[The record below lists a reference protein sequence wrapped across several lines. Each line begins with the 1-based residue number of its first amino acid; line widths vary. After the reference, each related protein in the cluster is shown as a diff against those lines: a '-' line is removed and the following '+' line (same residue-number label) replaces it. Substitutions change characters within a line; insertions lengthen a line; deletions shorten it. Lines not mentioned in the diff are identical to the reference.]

1 MKPNWINKATVE
13 EITKE
18 LVSFDTVSHSSNRS
32 ISETVAQWLEELG
45 FLVEWLEY
53 NDVHGVNKVS
63 LVGKREGEG
72 TGKAL
77 GGGIA
82 YMAHTDVVPV
92 DDWETGFDG
101 PFDVVEREG
110 RLYGRGTCDMK
121 GSLASALVAAARID
135 RQKQTSPLYFVV
147 TADEEIG
154 MQGAKQVN
162 ESSEY
167 FEEMVKHDCLG
178 IVGEPTELQVVH
190 AHKGTLGYIVRSR
203 GVSAHTSTGE
213 GINANDALIPI
224 LAKLQQ
230 LKELTLRDTKYQ
242 NQSFDPPTLSWN
254 MVLRNEPL
262 AVNVTT
268 ALAEAEIFL
277 RPMPGVDTSGLE
289 RDIESLSKAYG
300 LELIKK
306 SNNKPWVV
314 DAKEEW
320 ILDMLKI
327 TENAEAKTVCYGTD
341 GGVLQRLR
349 RMVVCGPG
357 SIAQAHRKDEW
368 VAIEQLHRA
377 TEVYESAFRKWAI
390 G

>member
-13 EITKE
+13 EITRE
-18 LVSFDTVSHSSNRS
+18 LVSFDTVSHRSNRT
-32 ISETVAQWLEELG
+32 ISETVASWLEELG
-45 FLVEWLEY
+45 FSVEWLEY
-53 NDVHGVNKVS
+53 IDVHGEVKVS
-63 LVGKREGEG
+63 LVSKRAAESSGKG
-72 TGKAL
+72 TERGV
-77 GGGIA
+77 A

-92 DDWETGFDG
+92 DDWDTGFSG
-101 PFDVVEREG
+101 PFDVVQKEG

-121 GSLASALVAAARID
+121 GSLASALVAAGRIP
-135 RQKQTSPLYFVV
+135 RREQTSPLYFVV

-162 ESSEY
+162 ETSKY
-167 FEEMVKHDCLG
+167 FEEMVQYDSLG
-178 IVGEPTELQVVH
+178 IVGEPTEMQVVH

-224 LAKLQQ
+224 LSRLQQ
-230 LKELTLRDTKYQ
+230 LKELTLRDAKYH
-242 NQSFDPPTLSWN
+242 NPSFDPPTLSWN

-268 ALAEAEIFL
+268 ALAEAEVFL
-277 RPMPGVDTSGLE
+277 RPMPGVDTSELE
-289 RDIESLSKAYG
+289 RGIESLSKAYG
-300 LELIKK
+300 LELIQK

-314 DAKEEW
+314 DAKAEW
-320 ILDMLKI
+320 ILEMLKI
-327 TENAEAKTVCYGTD
+327 TGNAQARTVCYGTD

-377 TEVYESAFRKWAI
+377 TEVYERAFRKWAI

>member
-18 LVSFDTVSHSSNRS
+18 LVSFDTVSYRSNRS

-45 FLVEWLEY
+45 FSVEWLEY

-63 LVGKREGEG
+63 LVGKREPGRSGEVFG
-72 TGKAL
+72 SGV
-77 GGGIA
+77 A

-92 DDWETGFDG
+92 DDWETGFNG
-101 PFDVVEREG
+101 PFEVVERQG

-121 GSLASALVAAARID
+121 GSLASALVAAGRIH
-135 RQKQTSPLYFVV
+135 KQEQTGPLYFVV

-154 MQGAKQVN
+154 MHGAKQVN
-162 ESSEY
+162 DSSKH
-167 FEEMVKHDCLG
+167 FEEMVENDSFG

-213 GINANDALIPI
+213 GVNANDALIPI
-224 LAKLQQ
+224 LARLQQ
-230 LKELTLRDTKYQ
+230 LKELTLRETKYQ
-242 NQSFDPPTLSWN
+242 NKSFDPPTLSWN

-277 RPMPGVDTSGLE
+277 RPMPGVDTSDLE
-289 RDIESLSKAYG
+289 REIESLSKAYG

-314 DAKEEW
+314 DAKAEW

-368 VAIEQLHRA
+368 VAIDQLHRA
-377 TEVYESAFRKWAI
+377 TQVYERAFRKWAI

>member
-13 EITKE
+13 EITRE
-18 LVSFDTVSHSSNRS
+18 LVSFDTVSHRSNRT
-32 ISETVAQWLEELG
+32 ISETVASWLEELG
-45 FLVEWLEY
+45 FSVEWLEY
-53 NDVHGVNKVS
+53 IDVHGEAKVS
-63 LVGKREGEG
+63 LVGKRAAESSGKG
-72 TGKAL
+72 TERGV
-77 GGGIA
+77 A

-92 DDWETGFDG
+92 DDWDTGFSG
-101 PFDVVEREG
+101 PFDVVQKEG

-121 GSLASALVAAARID
+121 GSLASALVAAGRIP
-135 RQKQTSPLYFVV
+135 RREQTSPLYFVV

-162 ESSEY
+162 ETSKY
-167 FEEMVKHDCLG
+167 FEEMVQYDSLG
-178 IVGEPTELQVVH
+178 IVGEPTEMQVVH

-224 LAKLQQ
+224 LARLQQ
-230 LKELTLRDTKYQ
+230 LKELTLRDAKYH
-242 NQSFDPPTLSWN
+242 NPSFDPPTLSWN

-268 ALAEAEIFL
+268 ALAEAEVFL
-277 RPMPGVDTSGLE
+277 RPMPGVDTSELE
-289 RDIESLSKAYG
+289 RGIESLSKEYG
-300 LELIKK
+300 LELIQK

-314 DAKEEW
+314 DAKAEW
-320 ILDMLKI
+320 ILEMLKI
-327 TENAEAKTVCYGTD
+327 TGNAQARTVCYGTD

-377 TEVYESAFRKWAI
+377 TEVYERAFRKWAI